1 MKYIIVILIIIMN
14 LAILSAEE
22 YRIVDSRTGKTL
34 SLQQMANELKKYDLI
49 FFGEYHDNTTLHKL
63 ERELLPLLDTKRELI
78 LSLEMFERDVQSDL
92 DAYIEGWLTEDE
104 FLAKSRPW
112 SNYKDD
118 YRPLIEYAKQK
129 KLTVIAAN
137 IPRSIAGKMARTGPD
152 FTETLPEEDKKWL
165 PNKISY
171 PDDSYKKA
179 FLETLENMH
188 SPMMNNNPD
197 WLYQAQCLKDET
209 MAESIVNALKM
220 KPKARVL
227 HFNGDFHSR
236 YFSGTVSRV
245 QEILP
250 KKKIAVISPSYSEN
264 WQTANLTAEEKNAG
278 TYIIFLPIQ
287 GGEQ

>member
-1 MKYIIVILIIIMN
+1 MN

-49 FFGEYHDNTTLHKL
+49 FFGEDHDNATLHKL
-63 ERELLPLLDTKRELI
+63 ERELVPLLDTKRELI

-152 FTETLPEEDKKWL
+152 FTDTLPEEDKKWL

-250 KKKIAVISPSYSEN
+250 KMKIAVISPSYSEN

>member
-49 FFGEYHDNTTLHKL
+49 FFGEDHDNATLHKL
-63 ERELLPLLDTKRELI
+63 ERELVPLLDTKRELI

-152 FTETLPEEDKKWL
+152 FTDTLPEEDKKWL

-278 TYIIFLPIQ
+278 TYIIFLPVQ

>member
-1 MKYIIVILIIIMN
+1 MN
-14 LAILSAEE
+14 ITILSAEE

-92 DAYIEGWLTEDE
+92 DAYIENWLTEDE

-112 SNYKDD
+112 SNYQDD

-129 KLTVIAAN
+129 KITVIAAN
-137 IPRSIAGKMARTGPD
+137 IPRSIAGKIARTGPD
-152 FTETLPEEDKKWL
+152 FTDTLPEEDKKWL

-245 QEILP
+245 QELLP
-250 KKKIAVISPSYSEN
+250 KKKIAVISPSCREN

-278 TYIIFLPIQ
+278 TYIIFLPVQ

>member
-14 LAILSAEE
+14 ITILSAEE

-92 DAYIEGWLTEDE
+92 DAYIENWLTEDE

-152 FTETLPEEDKKWL
+152 FTDTLPEEDKKWL

-250 KKKIAVISPSYSEN
+250 KMKIAVISPSYSEN

>member
-49 FFGEYHDNTTLHKL
+49 FFGEDHDNATLHKL
-63 ERELLPLLDTKRELI
+63 ERELVPLLDTKRELI

-152 FTETLPEEDKKWL
+152 FTDTLPEEDKKWL

-209 MAESIVNALKM
+209 MAESIVNALKI

-245 QEILP
+245 QELLP

-278 TYIIFLPIQ
+278 TYIIFLPVQ

>member
-152 FTETLPEEDKKWL
+152 FTDTLPEEDKKWL

-209 MAESIVNALKM
+209 MAESIVNALKI

-250 KKKIAVISPSYSEN
+250 KKKIAVISPSCREN

>member
-1 MKYIIVILIIIMN
+1 MKYIIVIMIIIMN
-14 LAILSAEE
+14 LTLLNADE
-22 YRIVDSRTGKTL
+22 YRIVDSRNSKTL
-34 SLQQMANELKKYDLI
+34 TLQQMAKGLEKYDII
-49 FFGEYHDNTTLHKL
+49 FFGEFHDNATLHQL
-63 ERELLPLLDTKRELI
+63 ERELVPLLDTKRELI

-92 DAYIEGWLTEDE
+92 DAYIEGWLSEDE

-112 SNYKDD
+112 SNYQDD

-129 KLTVIAAN
+129 KLSVIAAN

-152 FTETLPEEDKKWL
+152 FTETLAEEDKKWL
-165 PNKISY
+165 PDKIDF
-171 PDDSYKKA
+171 PDDNYKKA
-179 FLETLENMH
+179 FLATLEDMH

-236 YFSGTVSRV
+236 NFSGTVSRV
-245 QEILP
+245 QSILP
-250 KKKIAVISPSYSEN
+250 NKKIAVISPSYCEN
-264 WQTANLTAEEKNAG
+264 WQTANLTAEEKKSG
-278 TYIIFLPIQ
+278 TYIIYLPNQ

>member
-92 DAYIEGWLTEDE
+92 DAYIENWLTEDE

-112 SNYKDD
+112 SNYQDD

-152 FTETLPEEDKKWL
+152 FTDTLPEEDKKWL

-227 HFNGDFHSR
+227 HFNCDFHSR

-250 KKKIAVISPSYSEN
+250 KMKIAVISPSYSEN

>member
-1 MKYIIVILIIIMN
+1 MN
-14 LAILSAEE
+14 ITILSAEE

-63 ERELLPLLDTKRELI
+63 ERELVPLLDTKRELI

-152 FTETLPEEDKKWL
+152 FTDTLPEEDKKWL

-245 QEILP
+245 QELLP

>member
-49 FFGEYHDNTTLHKL
+49 FFGEDHDNATLHKL
-63 ERELLPLLDTKRELI
+63 ERELVPLLDTKRELI

-152 FTETLPEEDKKWL
+152 FTDTLPEEDKKWL

-264 WQTANLTAEEKNAG
+264 WQTANLTAKEKNAG

>member
-14 LAILSAEE
+14 ITILSAEE

-49 FFGEYHDNTTLHKL
+49 FFGEDHDNATLHKL

-92 DAYIEGWLTEDE
+92 DAYIENWLTEDE

-112 SNYKDD
+112 SNYQDD

-129 KLTVIAAN
+129 KITVIAAN
-137 IPRSIAGKMARTGPD
+137 IPRSIAGKIARTGPD

-165 PNKISY
+165 PDNISF

-179 FLETLENMH
+179 FLETLEDMH

-209 MAESIVNALKM
+209 MAESIVNALKI

-236 YFSGTVSRV
+236 NFSGTVSRV
-245 QEILP
+245 QELLP
-250 KKKIAVISPSYSEN
+250 KKKIAVISPSCREN

-278 TYIIFLPIQ
+278 TYIIFLPVQ

>member
-63 ERELLPLLDTKRELI
+63 ERELVPLLDTKRELI

-152 FTETLPEEDKKWL
+152 FTDTLPEEDKKWL

-245 QEILP
+245 QELLP

>member
-14 LAILSAEE
+14 LTILSAEE

-49 FFGEYHDNTTLHKL
+49 FFGEDHDNATLHKL
-63 ERELLPLLDTKRELI
+63 ERELVPLLDTKRELI

-152 FTETLPEEDKKWL
+152 FTDTLPEEDKKWL

-245 QEILP
+245 QELLP

>member
-14 LAILSAEE
+14 ITILSAEE

-152 FTETLPEEDKKWL
+152 FTDTLPEEDKKWL

-236 YFSGTVSRV
+236 NFSGTVSRV
-245 QEILP
+245 QELLP

>member
-49 FFGEYHDNTTLHKL
+49 FFGEDHDNATLHKL
-63 ERELLPLLDTKRELI
+63 ERELVPLLDTKRELI

-129 KLTVIAAN
+129 KITVIAAN
-137 IPRSIAGKMARTGPD
+137 IPRSIAGKIARTGPD

-209 MAESIVNALKM
+209 MAESIVNASKM

-245 QEILP
+245 QELLP

-278 TYIIFLPIQ
+278 TYIIFLPVQ

>member
-118 YRPLIEYAKQK
+118 SRPLIEYAKQK

-152 FTETLPEEDKKWL
+152 FTDTLPEEDKKWL

-209 MAESIVNALKM
+209 MAESIVNALKI

-236 YFSGTVSRV
+236 NFSGTVSRV
-245 QEILP
+245 QELLP
-250 KKKIAVISPSYSEN
+250 KKKIAVISPSCREN

-278 TYIIFLPIQ
+278 TYIIFLPVQ

>member
-1 MKYIIVILIIIMN
+1 MN

-49 FFGEYHDNTTLHKL
+49 FFGEDHDNATLHKL

-152 FTETLPEEDKKWL
+152 FTDTLPEEDKKWL

-236 YFSGTVSRV
+236 NFSGTVSRV
-245 QEILP
+245 QELLP

>member
-49 FFGEYHDNTTLHKL
+49 FFGEDHDNATLHKL
-63 ERELLPLLDTKRELI
+63 ERELVPLLDTKRELI

-152 FTETLPEEDKKWL
+152 FTDTLPEEDKKWL

-236 YFSGTVSRV
+236 NFSGTVSRV
-245 QEILP
+245 QELLP
-250 KKKIAVISPSYSEN
+250 KKKIAVISPSCREN

-278 TYIIFLPIQ
+278 TYIIFLPVQ

>member
-49 FFGEYHDNTTLHKL
+49 FFGEDHDNATLHKL
-63 ERELLPLLDTKRELI
+63 ERELVPLLDTKRELI

-92 DAYIEGWLTEDE
+92 DAYIENWLTEDE

-152 FTETLPEEDKKWL
+152 FTDTLPEEDKKWL

-278 TYIIFLPIQ
+278 TYIIFLPVQ

>member
-49 FFGEYHDNTTLHKL
+49 FFGEDHDNATLHKL
-63 ERELLPLLDTKRELI
+63 ERELVPLLDTKRELI

-152 FTETLPEEDKKWL
+152 FTDTLPEEDKKWL

-250 KKKIAVISPSYSEN
+250 KMKIAVISPSYSEN

>member
-49 FFGEYHDNTTLHKL
+49 FFGEDHDNATLHKL

-92 DAYIEGWLTEDE
+92 DAYIENWLTEDE

-152 FTETLPEEDKKWL
+152 FTDTLPEEDKKWL

-278 TYIIFLPIQ
+278 TYIIFLPVQ

>member
-49 FFGEYHDNTTLHKL
+49 FFGEDHDNATLHKL
-63 ERELLPLLDTKRELI
+63 ERELVPLLDTKRELI

-152 FTETLPEEDKKWL
+152 FTDTLPEEDKKWL

-236 YFSGTVSRV
+236 NFSGTVSRV

-250 KKKIAVISPSYSEN
+250 KMKIAVISPSYSEN

>member
-49 FFGEYHDNTTLHKL
+49 FFGEDHDNATLHKL
-63 ERELLPLLDTKRELI
+63 ERELVPLLDTKRELI

-152 FTETLPEEDKKWL
+152 FTDTLPEEDKKWL

-209 MAESIVNALKM
+209 MAESIVNALKI

-236 YFSGTVSRV
+236 NFSGTVSRV
-245 QEILP
+245 QELLP
-250 KKKIAVISPSYSEN
+250 KKKIAVISPSCREN

-278 TYIIFLPIQ
+278 TYIIFLPVQ

>member
-14 LAILSAEE
+14 ITILSAEE

-49 FFGEYHDNTTLHKL
+49 FFGEDHDNATLHKL
-63 ERELLPLLDTKRELI
+63 ERELVPLLDTKRELI

-92 DAYIEGWLTEDE
+92 DAYIENWLTEDE

-152 FTETLPEEDKKWL
+152 FTDTLPEEDKKWL

-250 KKKIAVISPSYSEN
+250 KKKIAVISPSCREN

-278 TYIIFLPIQ
+278 TYIIFLPVQ

>member
-14 LAILSAEE
+14 ITILSAEE

-49 FFGEYHDNTTLHKL
+49 FFGEYHDNATLHKL

-152 FTETLPEEDKKWL
+152 FTDTLPEEDKKWL

-250 KKKIAVISPSYSEN
+250 KMKIAVISPSYSEN

>member
-49 FFGEYHDNTTLHKL
+49 FFGEDHDNATLHKL
-63 ERELLPLLDTKRELI
+63 ERELVPLLDTKRELI

-152 FTETLPEEDKKWL
+152 FTDTLPEEDKKWL

>member
-14 LAILSAEE
+14 ITILSAEE

-49 FFGEYHDNTTLHKL
+49 FFGEDHDNATLHKL
-63 ERELLPLLDTKRELI
+63 ERELVPLLDTKRELI

-152 FTETLPEEDKKWL
+152 FTDTLPEEDKKWL

-209 MAESIVNALKM
+209 MAESIVNASKM

-245 QEILP
+245 QELLP

-278 TYIIFLPIQ
+278 TYIIFLPVQ

>member
-49 FFGEYHDNTTLHKL
+49 FFGEDHDNATLHKL
-63 ERELLPLLDTKRELI
+63 ERELVPLLDTKRELI

-92 DAYIEGWLTEDE
+92 DAYIENWLTEDE

-112 SNYKDD
+112 SNYQDD

-129 KLTVIAAN
+129 KITVIAAN
-137 IPRSIAGKMARTGPD
+137 IPRSIAGKIARTGPD

-209 MAESIVNALKM
+209 MAESIVNALKI

-236 YFSGTVSRV
+236 NFSGTVSRV
-245 QEILP
+245 QELLP
-250 KKKIAVISPSYSEN
+250 KKKIAVISPSCREN

-278 TYIIFLPIQ
+278 TYIIFLPVQ

>member
-49 FFGEYHDNTTLHKL
+49 FFGEDHDNATLHKL
-63 ERELLPLLDTKRELI
+63 ERELVPLLDTKRELI

-152 FTETLPEEDKKWL
+152 FTDTLPEEDKKWL

-264 WQTANLTAEEKNAG
+264 WQTANLTAEEKNVG

>member
-1 MKYIIVILIIIMN
+1 M
-14 LAILSAEE
+14 
-22 YRIVDSRTGKTL
+22 
-34 SLQQMANELKKYDLI
+34 
-49 FFGEYHDNTTLHKL
+49 
-63 ERELLPLLDTKRELI
+63 PLLDTKRELI

-92 DAYIEGWLTEDE
+92 DAYIENWLTEDE

-152 FTETLPEEDKKWL
+152 FTDTLPEEDKKWL

-236 YFSGTVSRV
+236 NFSGTVSRV
-245 QEILP
+245 QSILP
-250 KKKIAVISPSYSEN
+250 NKKIAVISPSYSEN
-264 WQTANLTAEEKNAG
+264 RKTANLTAEEKKSG

-287 GGEQ
+287 GVDNDS

>member
-14 LAILSAEE
+14 ITILSAEE

-49 FFGEYHDNTTLHKL
+49 FFGEDHDNATLHKL
-63 ERELLPLLDTKRELI
+63 ERELVPLLDTKRELI

-92 DAYIEGWLTEDE
+92 DAYIENWLTEDE

-152 FTETLPEEDKKWL
+152 FTDTLPEEDKKWL

-209 MAESIVNALKM
+209 MAESIVNASKM

-250 KKKIAVISPSYSEN
+250 KMKIAVISPSYSEN

>member
-49 FFGEYHDNTTLHKL
+49 FFGEDHDNATLHKL
-63 ERELLPLLDTKRELI
+63 ERELVPLLDTKRELI

-92 DAYIEGWLTEDE
+92 DAYIENWLTEDE

-112 SNYKDD
+112 SNYQDD

-129 KLTVIAAN
+129 KITVIAAN

-152 FTETLPEEDKKWL
+152 FTDTLPEEDKKWL

-209 MAESIVNALKM
+209 MAESIVNALKI

-250 KKKIAVISPSYSEN
+250 KMKIAVISPSYSEN

>member
-14 LAILSAEE
+14 ITILSAEE

-49 FFGEYHDNTTLHKL
+49 FFGEDHDNATLHKL
-63 ERELLPLLDTKRELI
+63 ERELVPLLDTKRELI

-152 FTETLPEEDKKWL
+152 FTDTLPEEDKKWL

>member
-49 FFGEYHDNTTLHKL
+49 FFGEDHDNATLHKL
-63 ERELLPLLDTKRELI
+63 ERELVPLLDTKRELI

-152 FTETLPEEDKKWL
+152 FTDTLPEEDKKWL

-209 MAESIVNALKM
+209 MAESIVNALKI

>member
-14 LAILSAEE
+14 ITILSAEE

-63 ERELLPLLDTKRELI
+63 ERELVPLLDTKRELI

-152 FTETLPEEDKKWL
+152 FTDTLPEEDKKWL

-245 QEILP
+245 QELLP

>member
-14 LAILSAEE
+14 ITILSAEE

-49 FFGEYHDNTTLHKL
+49 FFGEDHDNATLHKL
-63 ERELLPLLDTKRELI
+63 ERELVPLLDTKRELI

-152 FTETLPEEDKKWL
+152 FTDTLPEEDKKWL

-245 QEILP
+245 QELLP

>member
-14 LAILSAEE
+14 ITILSAEE

-49 FFGEYHDNTTLHKL
+49 FFGEDHDNATLHKL
-63 ERELLPLLDTKRELI
+63 ERELVPLLDTKRELI

-152 FTETLPEEDKKWL
+152 FTDTLPEEDKKWL

-209 MAESIVNALKM
+209 MAESIVNASKM

-250 KKKIAVISPSYSEN
+250 KMKIAVISPSYSEN

>member
-152 FTETLPEEDKKWL
+152 FTDTLPEEDKKWL

>member
-49 FFGEYHDNTTLHKL
+49 FFGEDHDNATLHKL
-63 ERELLPLLDTKRELI
+63 ERELVPLLDTKRELI

-152 FTETLPEEDKKWL
+152 FTDTLPEEDKKWL

-209 MAESIVNALKM
+209 MAESIVNASKM